1 MQEKIVVHGNPN
13 SSVFGLQ
20 GNDLTTDDG
29 KLYVK
34 VSDDSKNIGWKEIP
48 PTPTPTQTVSIT
60 PSKTPIVSRTP
71 SPQPSPFP
79 TATPTISVT
88 PTITPT
94 SAPGSSMTPTPT
106 PTSTPFKT
114 QIRYTIVA
122 NGNGAVSRIDGDSP
136 SGQISND
143 GSAEMQ
149 LQAIPATG
157 CHLISWTA
165 PESVVLSNPYL
176 FNPVARGFETLD
188 NVVITANFGDG
199 LLPTKQ
205 IDAVAGING
214 VIEFYY
220 INQVGEEQYFVLIN
234 RVPGGT
240 YTNLACGYI
249 ITRVASGAAYL
260 STRSC

>member
-29 KLYVK
+29 KLYVT

>member
-1 MQEKIVVHGNPN
+1 MQEKIVIHGNPN

-71 SPQPSPFP
+71 SPQPSAFP
-79 TATPTISVT
+79 TATPTISIT

-94 SAPGSSMTPTPT
+94 SAMGSSRTPTPT

-114 QIRYTIVA
+114 EIQYTIVA
-122 NGNGAVSRIDGDSP
+122 NGNGTVSRIDGDSP
-136 SGQISND
+136 TGQITND
-143 GSAEMQ
+143 GTGEMQ
-149 LQAIPATG
+149 LQAIPAANS
-157 CHLISWTA
+157 HLINWTA
-165 PESVVLSNPYL
+165 PEEVVLSNPRL
-176 FNPVARGFETLD
+176 FNPVATGFATFD
-188 NVVITANFGDG
+188 NVVITANFGNG

-220 INQVGEEQYFVLIN
+220 INQVGEEQYFILIN

-240 YTNLACGYI
+240 YTNLTCGYI
-249 ITRVASGAAYL
+249 ITRNASGTAYL
-260 STRSC
+260 SARSC